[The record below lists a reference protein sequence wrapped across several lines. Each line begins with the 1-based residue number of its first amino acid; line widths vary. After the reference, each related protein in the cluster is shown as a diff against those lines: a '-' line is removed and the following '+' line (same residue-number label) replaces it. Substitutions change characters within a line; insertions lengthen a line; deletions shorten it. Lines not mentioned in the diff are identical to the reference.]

1 MRQNILPRALR
12 RAGLFGAL
20 AFAGASLV
28 LAPAA
33 LAQRGGGGG
42 HGGGGGG
49 GSHGG
54 GGGGSSHG
62 GGGGGGGH
70 VSGGGSRGGGGGSYA
85 APRGGGGSYSG
96 GARGGG
102 SYSGG
107 RSGGSYSGGRSG
119 GSYSGS
125 RGWTTH
131 GSGTHQSASGGRY
144 AAHPPARGNG
154 YGHGSYPHRG
164 YGGYR
169 PYYPYWG
176 WAGWGWGWG
185 WGYAPYWSTWWW
197 GGPWGGSSYYVAPE
211 SMAGGS
217 VGVGVRQG
225 RYAIVKT
232 DVSPQEAQILLD
244 GKYIGSADDFDGMP
258 DFLYLGP
265 GKYQLEFRMPN
276 YMTYAT
282 ELDVTAGQQVKI
294 EEKLKLEPGKSALDA
309 FPPESKGTPLGRVFT
324 KGASAS
330 AEAAPR
336 GDDGWSDGAA
346 SPSWREATD
355 EERMDARVAPP
366 PRPTNR
372 GRIKFRVMPD
382 DAAVYMDDKYLGAA
396 DDLAANARGIVAEP
410 GTHTITVTR
419 PGYKSRTVEVTAR
432 AGSPVDVIVELEK

>member
-1 MRQNILPRALR
+1 MRQYILPRALR

-28 LAPAA
+28 LAPGA

-49 GSHGG
+49 SHGG
-54 GGGGSSHG
+54 G
-62 GGGGGGGH
+62 
-70 VSGGGSRGGGGGSYA
+70 GGGSRGGGGGSYA
-85 APRGGGGSYSG
+85 APRGGGGGSYSAPRSG
-96 GARGGG
+96 GGGSYAAPRGGGG
-102 SYSGG
+102 SYSGGG
-107 RSGGSYSGGRSG
+107 RSGGSYSGA
-119 GSYSGS
+119 

-131 GSGTHQSASGGRY
+131 PSGTHYSASGARY
-144 AAHPPARGNG
+144 SGGHPAPPRG
-154 YGHGSYPHRG
+154 GHGGG
-164 YGGYR
+164 YYGGHHGGYR

-176 WAGWGWGWG
+176 WAGWGGWGWG

-197 GGPWGGSSYYVAPE
+197 GGPWGGTSIYVAP
-211 SMAGGS
+211 GS
-217 VGVGVRQG
+217 VDVGVRQG
-225 RYAIVKT
+225 RYAVVKT
-232 DVSPQEAQILLD
+232 DVEPEEAQVFLD
-244 GKYIGSADDFDGMP
+244 GKYIGSADDFDGYP

-265 GKYQLEFRMPN
+265 GKYQLEFRIPN
-276 YMTYAT
+276 YMTFAT
-282 ELDVTAGQQVKI
+282 ELDVTAGQQLKI

-324 KGASAS
+324 KGGSAS

-336 GDDGWSDGAA
+336 GDDGWSDGTAA
-346 SPSWREATD
+346 PSWREAPD
-355 EERMDARVAPP
+355 EERTDVRVAPP

-419 PGYKSRTVEVTAR
+419 PGYKTKTVEVTAR
-432 AGSPVDVIVELEK
+432 AGSPVDVVIELEK

>member
-1 MRQNILPRALR
+1 MGQNILPRALR

-33 LAQRGGGGG
+33 LAQRGGGGD
-42 HGGGGGG
+42 G

-54 GGGGSSHG
+54 GGGSRG
-62 GGGGGGGH
+62 GGGGSQGGGGGSQGGGH
-70 VSGGGSRGGGGGSYA
+70 VSGGGSRGVGGGSYA

-96 GARGGG
+96 G
-102 SYSGG
+102 
-107 RSGGSYSGGRSG
+107 GRSG

-125 RGWTTH
+125 RGGSSYSGGRAWTTH
-131 GSGTHQSASGGRY
+131 PSGTHYSASGARY
-144 AAHPPARGNG
+144 AGGHPAPPRGGGHSGG
-154 YGHGSYPHRG
+154 YYGGHGGGYYGGH

-176 WAGWGWGWG
+176 WAAWGSGWGWG

-197 GGPWGGSSYYVAPE
+197 GGPWGGTSIYVAP
-211 SMAGGS
+211 AS
-217 VGVGVRQG
+217 VDVGVRQG
-225 RYAIVKT
+225 RYAVVKT
-232 DVSPQEAQILLD
+232 DVQPEEAQVYLD
-244 GKYIGSADDFDGMP
+244 GKYIGSADDFDGYP

-282 ELDVTAGQQVKI
+282 ELDVTAGRQMKI

-324 KGASAS
+324 KGGNAA
-330 AEAAPR
+330 APAAPR
-336 GDDGWSDGAA
+336 GDDGWSDGNAA
-346 SPSWREATD
+346 PSWREAPD
-355 EERMDARVAPP
+355 EERTDVRVAPP
-366 PRPTNR
+366 PSRATNR

-432 AGSPVDVIVELEK
+432 AGSPVDVVVELEK

>member
-1 MRQNILPRALR
+1 
-12 RAGLFGAL
+12 
-20 AFAGASLV
+20 
-28 LAPAA
+28 
-33 LAQRGGGGG
+33 
-42 HGGGGGG
+42 
-49 GSHGG
+49 
-54 GGGGSSHG
+54 
-62 GGGGGGGH
+62 

-96 GARGGG
+96 G
-102 SYSGG
+102 S
-107 RSGGSYSGGRSG
+107 RSGGSYSGG
-119 GSYSGS
+119 

-131 GSGTHQSASGGRY
+131 GSGTHQSASGARY
-144 AAHPPARGNG
+144 AAHPPAHGGSG
-154 YGHGSYPHRG
+154 YGHGGYPYRG

-176 WAGWGWGWG
+176 WAAWGSGWGWG

-197 GGPWGGSSYYVAPE
+197 GGPWGGSSYYVAPD
-211 SMAGGS
+211 SVAGGS
-217 VGVGVRQG
+217 VGVGARQG

-232 DVSPQEAQILLD
+232 DVSPQEAQIYLD
-244 GKYIGSADDFDGMP
+244 GKYIGSADDFDGYP
-258 DFLYLGP
+258 DFLYLGQ
-265 GKYQLEFRMPN
+265 GKYQIEFRMPN

-282 ELDVTAGQQVKI
+282 ELDVTAGQQLKI

-336 GDDGWSDGAA
+336 GDDGWSDGIAA
-346 SPSWREATD
+346 PSWRDSTD
-355 EERMDARVAPP
+355 EERTDVRVAPP
-366 PRPTNR
+366 PSRATNR

-396 DDLAANARGIVAEP
+396 DDLAANPRGIIAEP

-432 AGSPVDVIVELEK
+432 AGSPVDVIVELDK